1 MSPTPLF
8 RADFDHDVHLMLC
21 DRKQLVMQILLV
33 RTLQIPVQQADPKL
47 YTRLVE
53 IAQKIRDV
61 GKLYLDKDDVSLADF
76 LANLAREFRGFV
88 KSFNKKWKLK
98 KSKSPE
104 RKQIAKFMRE
114 ARCLSHKLASRP
126 QAELQWFGEI
136 FTWLVHI
143 AEASYAPVLG
153 NSRGLALRLCTQPVA
168 ESELTGETEF
178 HSVNDA
184 VACRAAAVAINLPL
198 QEFRDNHFC
207 HLPFTMFHE
216 VFVHGPQAWETD
228 GCRAVVGEHCALR
241 EGFVDAAACAV
252 LQAALDA
259 KSLPPMLDPFFEA
272 VRLGIGEA
280 HRIRSEGP
288 VLPKSPEA
296 AERERMAKKFRKLG
310 RTVYEKLADRE
321 PPCATKLALCLNL
334 LELAD
339 RYEGGRLVVRLNQAL
354 DRPKPPDGKQV
365 RDTNADWL
373 NRLCDAADTYDLA
386 RVHALAREEIGL

>member
-1 MSPTPLF
+1 
-8 RADFDHDVHLMLC
+8 
-21 DRKQLVMQILLV
+21 
-33 RTLQIPVQQADPKL
+33 
-47 YTRLVE
+47 
-53 IAQKIRDV
+53 
-61 GKLYLDKDDVSLADF
+61 
-76 LANLAREFRGFV
+76 
-88 KSFNKKWKLK
+88 
-98 KSKSPE
+98 
-104 RKQIAKFMRE
+104 
-114 ARCLSHKLASRP
+114 
-126 QAELQWFGEI
+126 
-136 FTWLVHI
+136 
-143 AEASYAPVLG
+143 
-153 NSRGLALRLCTQPVA
+153 
-168 ESELTGETEF
+168 
-178 HSVNDA
+178 